1 MMTINFIAPNGEQLT
16 KRHSLEWKKNLKIY
30 LYVHGKFLKT
40 LRNALNKTSTITMRG
55 EIK

>member
-1 MMTINFIAPNGEQLT
+1 MITINFIAPNGEQLT
-16 KRHSLEWKKNLKIY
+16 KRQSRMKKKLKIY

-40 LRNALNKTSTITMRG
+40 LRNALNKTSTIIIRG